1 MQGFIELAAV
11 ELLCSRL
18 CHDLISPVA
27 AINNG
32 VELLEEMGTS
42 PQAGGDAMDLIAD
55 SATAAARRLSLFRLA
70 FGAAGGQGTMAERD
84 ARAALQGWFAGGRVR
99 LAWELPAQDWP
110 PGMLKAA
117 LIGAL
122 VAEESLP
129 RGGSLRLS
137 PIPQGLCLS
146 AEGPGCGLWPEAAAV
161 LTGEGAQETPLGPRT
176 ILSHLLP
183 SVVGHYRLRLGIE
196 TPAAEVLIFQ
206 IVKD

>member
-1 MQGFIELAAV
+1 MELAAV

-32 VELLEEMGTS
+32 VELLDDLGAQ

-55 SATAAARRLSLFRLA
+55 SAAAAARRLGLFRLA
-70 FGAAGGQGTMAERD
+70 FGAAGGQGTVAEPD

-99 LAWELPAQDWP
+99 LSWELLPQDWP
-110 PGMLKAA
+110 PGMLKSS
-117 LIGAL
+117 LIAAL

-129 RGGSLRLS
+129 RGGSLRLWATGS
-137 PIPQGLCLS
+137 GIMLS
-146 AEGPGCGLWPEAAAV
+146 AEGAGCGLRPEAAAV
-161 LTGEGAQETPLGPRT
+161 LTPDLTQETPLGPRT

-183 SVVGHYRLRLGIE
+183 LVVRHYGLRLGIE
-196 TPAAEVLIFQ
+196 APGPETLVFQ